1 MTPRQLRWLT
11 DGIAVVSLALL
22 VGAAWMTYRLPGDR
36 MGLGELAVS
45 TLSNGSLPFVLG
57 FGGVGWLLARR
68 LPGNAVGWSFAVGGL
83 MWAAGAA
90 GDAWGD
96 LAAADSR
103 EVSALARI
111 VTNLGAFSW
120 LFSMPA
126 SVHLPLLLLPNG
138 QLLSSRWR
146 AAVVVLAAGVVLGA
160 LGFATIPGVIQAT
173 DPAQHLVNPL
183 GVRWLGPLPLVVGL
197 TGAGLL
203 LAGMLAGAVAVV
215 LRFRRSRGVERQ
227 QMRWVAAGGCC
238 VLLGPLFAFIPGLP
252 DAVDS
257 IAGSLAILAIPACV
271 GVAVLRYHLYD
282 LGRIVSRALSY
293 AVVTAVLL
301 GLYVAGVTSAAR
313 LAPGNSSLAVAAST
327 LAVAALFQPLRRR
340 VQSAVDH
347 RFNRARYDADRTV
360 DAFTRR
366 LRDEVDL
373 DAVRADLLQV
383 VHGTVQPTSAGLWLR
398 DGSR

>member
-1 MTPRQLRWLT
+1 MTPRQMRWLT
-11 DGIAVVSLALL
+11 DGIALVSLALL
-22 VGAAWMTYRLPGDR
+22 VGAVWMAHSLPGNR
-36 MGLGELAVS
+36 MGLGELAA
-45 TLSNGSLPFVLG
+45 TLSEGSVLFVLG

-68 LPGNAVGWSFAVGGL
+68 LPGNAVGWSFALGGL

-96 LAAADSR
+96 LAAAGFG
-103 EVSALARI
+103 EVSALARM
-111 VTNLGAFSW
+111 VTNLSAFSW
-120 LFSMPA
+120 LWAMPL
-126 SVHLPLLLLPNG
+126 SVQLPLLLLPNG
-138 QLLSSRWR
+138 RLLSARWR
-146 AAVVVLAAGVVLGA
+146 RAVAVLGAGVVLGT
-160 LGFATIPGVIQAT
+160 LGLATIPGVIEAT
-173 DPAQHLVNPL
+173 DPARHLVNPL
-183 GVRWLGPLPLVVGL
+183 GVRWLGPLPIVVGL

-203 LAGMLAGAVAVV
+203 IVGMLAGAIAVV

-238 VLLGPLFAFIPGLP
+238 VLTAPITALIPILP
-252 DAVDS
+252 DGVDS
-257 IAGSLAILAIPACV
+257 IVASLAILAVPVCV

-282 LGRIVSRALSY
+282 LGRIISRTLSY
-293 AVVTAVLL
+293 AVVTAVLV
-301 GLYVAGVTSAAR
+301 GLYVAGVTGAAR

-327 LAVAALFQPLRRR
+327 LAVAALFQPLRQR

-373 DAVRADLLQV
+373 DAVRTDLLQV
-383 VHGTVQPTSAGLWLR
+383 VHGTMQPTTAGLWLR
-398 DGSR
+398 DGAR